1 MLIVCKNCGKE
12 FKTYRKNSIFCC
24 KTCQNIFRKNHS
36 ITFSKICPVCHK
48 DFICKHERIICCSR
62 SCASKLINTGK
73 IHSKKTKLKQSIK
86 AKKYWS
92 NLENRKKQS
101 IIIKQ
106 ARSKPETIIKIKN
119 GNLKRWKNPKIKK
132 ELVNKIRKSIKN
144 ITKEQ
149 RIIAKQKEYNT
160 RKKNGTLFS
169 SKVEKDWLK
178 SLNIPN
184 LLTQYRLN
192 QFIIDGYNPNTK
204 TCYEFLG
211 DYYHQNP
218 RNTKTGKIYTEN
230 SPKFQNTLFKFQEL
244 KKLGYNII
252 YCWEFDWKNNNLEFF
267 ERCFIDRLE
276 Y

>member
-149 RIIAKQKEYNT
+149 RIIASLFLLLM
-160 RKKNGTLFS
+160 KKVYHSFFSYYILF
-169 SKVEKDWLK
+169 VWL
-178 SLNIPN
+178 LFFV
-184 LLTQYRLN
+184 LL
-192 QFIIDGYNPNTK
+192 
-204 TCYEFLG
+204 
-211 DYYHQNP
+211 
-218 RNTKTGKIYTEN
+218 
-230 SPKFQNTLFKFQEL
+230 
-244 KKLGYNII
+244 
-252 YCWEFDWKNNNLEFF
+252 
-267 ERCFIDRLE
+267 
-276 Y
+276 